1 VIVAQALR
9 LLAFG
14 NRSAFALLRRDKCGC
29 PTLKERAQSL
39 RERISIWLRFVHVI
53 RV

>member
-9 LLAFG
+9 LLPFG
-14 NRSAFALLRRDKCGC
+14 NRYGC
-29 PTLKERAQSL
+29 PTIQNRAQSL
-39 RERISIWLRFVHVI
+39 RERISIWRRFVHVI